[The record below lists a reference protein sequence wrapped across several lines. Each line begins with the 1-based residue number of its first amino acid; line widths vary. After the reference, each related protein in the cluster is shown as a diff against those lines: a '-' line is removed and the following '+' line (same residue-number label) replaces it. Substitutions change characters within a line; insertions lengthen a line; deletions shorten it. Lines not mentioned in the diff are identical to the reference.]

1 MTFTTRPEI
10 VGTFGVVTSTHW
22 IASAVGM
29 AVLERGGNAFD
40 AAVAAGFVLHVVEP
54 HMNGIAGDAVIM
66 VQRPQDALPT
76 VVCGQ
81 GCAPARATIHE
92 FETRGLERIPAE
104 GLLAAVVPGAFGA
117 WMSMLRD
124 YGTIEL
130 VDALAPAIDYAR
142 RGVPLHEGAAD
153 SIARCAPKFR
163 EQWPS
168 SADEFLSDGQP
179 LGTND
184 LLRRP
189 RYADMLERVVREG
202 VGTTR
207 EAKIDAAID
216 AFYRGF
222 VADRIGDFLSQQDA
236 LIGPDDLAAWS
247 PTYESPIVHDYRGW
261 TVCKAPTWS
270 QGPVLLQALALLE
283 GFELAGRDNTHLMVE
298 AMKLALADRE
308 AWYGDPA
315 FFDVP
320 MRDLLSEHY
329 NAERRTL
336 IADDASGQLRPGSP
350 GGRVPV
356 VPRYESGGR
365 GSEPLAA
372 ANAAARERPAAD
384 RATGP
389 APSPARE
396 GDTCHLDVV
405 DRWGN
410 VVAATPSGGWLTSS
424 PVIPGLGFPLGTRG
438 QMFWL
443 QEGLAS
449 SLRPGSRP
457 RTTLTPSIAIG
468 PRGQRMAFGTP
479 GGDSQDQWCLQ
490 FFVNVVDHGMDL
502 QAAIDA
508 PYFQTN
514 HAPDSFFP
522 RRAEPLRLLAEDRFS
537 PAIVADLER
546 RGHRVVGAGAWTLGR
561 NCAALRDP
569 DGVRVR
575 AAASARHQQAYAV
588 GR

>member
-10 VGTFGVVTSTHW
+10 VGTFGAVASTHW

-29 AVLERGGNAFD
+29 SVLERGGNAFD
-40 AAVAAGFVLHVVEP
+40 AAVAAAFVLHVVEP
-54 HMNGIAGDAVIM
+54 HMNGIGGDAVIM
-66 VQRPQDALPT
+66 VQRREDALPT

-81 GCAPARATIHE
+81 GCAPARATIRE
-92 FETRGLERIPAE
+92 YEQRGLDRIPAE

-117 WMSMLRD
+117 WMAMLRD
-124 YGTIEL
+124 YGTITL
-130 VDALAPAIDYAR
+130 ADALAPAIDYAR
-142 RGVPLHEGAAD
+142 RGVPLHAGAAD
-153 SIARCAPKFR
+153 SIARSAGKFN

-168 SADEFLSDGQP
+168 SAEEFLANGRP
-179 LGTND
+179 LRANQ

-202 VGTTR
+202 AGATR
-207 EAKIDAAID
+207 GAQIDAAID

-222 VADRIGDFLSQQDA
+222 VAEHIGDFLAHEDA
-236 LIGPDDLAAWS
+236 LLAPDDMAAWS
-247 PTYESPIVHDYRGW
+247 PAFESPITYGYRGW
-261 TVCKAPTWS
+261 TVCKAPTWT

-283 GFELAGRDNTHLMVE
+283 GFTIAGPDAGHPDSVHLMVE

-308 AWYGDPA
+308 VWYGDPA

-320 MRDLLSEHY
+320 MRDLLDREY
-329 NAERRTL
+329 NAARRQL
-336 IADDASGQLRPGSP
+336 IDESASAALRPGSP
-350 GGRVPV
+350 GGRTPV
-356 VPRYESGGR
+356 VPRYDTGGR

-372 ANAAARERPAAD
+372 ANAASAARAAM
-384 RATGP
+384 
-389 APSPARE
+389 PSPARE

-410 VVAATPSGGWLTSS
+410 IVAATPSGGWLTSS

-449 SLRPGSRP
+449 SLRPGARP
-457 RTTLTPSIAIG
+457 RTTLTPSVALG
-468 PRGQRMAFGTP
+468 PDGTRMAFGTP

-490 FFVNVVDHGMDL
+490 FFVNVVDRGMNL

-522 RRAEPLRLLAEDRFS
+522 RRAEPLRLLAEDRFAAS
-537 PAIVADLER
+537 TLADLTR
-546 RGHRVVGAGAWTLGR
+546 RGHHVVSAGSWTLGR
-561 NCAALRDP
+561 NCVTQW
-569 DGVRVR
+569 DGDGACVR
-575 AAASARHQQAYAV
+575 AAASARHQQAYAL

>member
-10 VGTFGVVTSTHW
+10 VGTFGAVASTHW

-29 AVLERGGNAFD
+29 SVLERGGNAFD
-40 AAVAAGFVLHVVEP
+40 AAVSAGFVLHVVEP
-54 HMNGIAGDAVIM
+54 HMNGIGGDAVIM
-66 VQRPQDALPT
+66 VQRRGDPLPT

-81 GCAPARATIHE
+81 GCAPARATIGE
-92 FETRGLERIPAE
+92 FDARGLERIPAE

-117 WMSMLRD
+117 WLSMLRD
-124 YGTIEL
+124 YGTITL

-153 SIARCAPKFR
+153 SIARSAPKFIER
-163 EQWPS
+163 WPS
-168 SADEFLSDGQP
+168 SAEEFLPNGR
-179 LGTND
+179 LLRANE

-202 VGTTR
+202 AGGTR
-207 EAKIDAAID
+207 ESQIDAAID

-222 VADRIGDFLSQQDA
+222 VAEHIGEFLAHEDA
-236 LIGPDDLAAWS
+236 LITPDDVAAWS
-247 PTYESPIVHDYRGW
+247 PTYELPITYSYRDW
-261 TVCKAPTWS
+261 TVCKAPTWT

-283 GFELAGRDNTHLMVE
+283 GFTLTGPDDIHLMVE

-320 MRDLLSEHY
+320 MRGLLDRDYIAS
-329 NAERRTL
+329 RRAL
-336 IADDASGQLRPGSP
+336 IGEAASGELRPGSP
-350 GGRVPV
+350 GGRMAV
-356 VPRYESGGR
+356 VPRYDTGGR

-372 ANAAARERPAAD
+372 ANAAGAS
-384 RATGP
+384 T
-389 APSPARE
+389 PSPARE

-449 SLRPGSRP
+449 SLRPGARP
-457 RTTLTPSIAIG
+457 RTTLTPSIALG
-468 PRGQRMAFGTP
+468 PDGTRMAFGTP

-490 FFVNVVDHGMDL
+490 FFVNVVDRGMNL

-522 RRAEPLRLLAEDRFS
+522 RRSEPLRLLAEDRFRAS
-537 PAIVADLER
+537 TLADLTR
-546 RGHRVVGAGAWTLGR
+546 RGHQVVSAGSWTLGR
-561 NCAALRDP
+561 NCVAQRDG
-569 DGVRVR
+569 DGACVR
-575 AAASARHQQAYAV
+575 AAASARHQQAYAL

>member
-40 AAVAAGFVLHVVEP
+40 AAVSTAFVLHLVEP
-54 HMNGIAGDAVIM
+54 HMNGIGGDAVIM
-66 VQRPQDALPT
+66 VQRPQDELPT

-81 GCAPARATIHE
+81 GCAPARATIRE
-92 FETRGLERIPAE
+92 FESRGLDRIPAE

-117 WMSMLRD
+117 WLSMLRD
-124 YGTIEL
+124 YGTITLGE
-130 VDALAPAIDYAR
+130 ALAPAIDYAQH
-142 RGVPLHEGAAD
+142 GVPLHEGAAD
-153 SIARCAPKFR
+153 SIARSAPKFLER
-163 EQWPS
+163 WPS
-168 SADEFLSDGQP
+168 SADEFLSNGQP
-179 LGTND
+179 LRAND

-189 RYADMLERVVREG
+189 RYAAMLERIVREG
-202 VGTTR
+202 SGATR
-207 EAKIDAAID
+207 ETQIDAAID

-222 VADRIGDFLSQQDA
+222 VAEHIGDYLSHEDA
-236 LIGPDDLAAWS
+236 LIGADDLAAWS
-247 PTYESPIVHDYRGW
+247 AIYESPINYRYRGW

-283 GFELAGRDNTHLMVE
+283 GFELAGRDTTHLMVE

-308 AWYGDPA
+308 VWYGDPA

-320 MRDLLSEHY
+320 MRDLLDAGY
-329 NAERRTL
+329 NAARRSL
-336 IADDASGQLRPGSP
+336 IGEDASGELRPGSP

-356 VPRYESGGR
+356 VPHYDTGGR

-372 ANAAARERPAAD
+372 ANAARAA
-384 RATGP
+384 T
-389 APSPARE
+389 PSPARE
-396 GDTCHLDVV
+396 GDTCHLDVI

-449 SLRPGSRP
+449 SLRPGARP
-457 RTTLTPSIAIG
+457 RTTLTPSIALG
-468 PRGQRMAFGTP
+468 PSGERMAFGTP

-522 RRAEPLRLLAEDRFS
+522 RRAEPLRLLVEDRF
-537 PAIVADLER
+537 PAATLADLAR
-546 RGHRVVGAGAWTLGR
+546 RGHQVISAGAWTLGR
-561 NCAALRDP
+561 NCAARRDA
-569 DGVRVR
+569 DGTRVR
-575 AAASARHQQAYAV
+575 AAASARHQQAYAL

>member
-10 VGTFGVVTSTHW
+10 VGTFGVVSSTHW

-40 AAVAAGFVLHVVEP
+40 AATATAFVLHVVEP
-54 HMNGIAGDAVIM
+54 HMNGIGGDAVIM
-66 VQRPQDALPT
+66 AQRSSDELPT

-81 GCAPARATIHE
+81 GCSSSRATIE
-92 FETRGLERIPAE
+92 AFESRGLDKIPGE

-117 WMSMLRD
+117 WMAMLRD
-124 YGTIEL
+124 FGTITVGE
-130 VDALAPAIDYAR
+130 ALMPAIDYAQ
-142 RGVPLHEGAAD
+142 RGVPLHDGAAD
-153 SIARCAPKFR
+153 AIARNADKFR
-163 EQWPS
+163 ERWPS
-168 SADEFLSDGQP
+168 SADEFLVAGRVPQA
-179 LGTND
+179 NE
-184 LLRRP
+184 LLLRP
-189 RYADMLERVVREG
+189 RYADMLTRIVREASG
-202 VGTTR
+202 ATR
-207 EAKIDAAID
+207 EAQIERAID

-222 VADRIGDFLSQQDA
+222 VAEHIAEFLDGEDA
-236 LIGPDDLAAWS
+236 LIGGDDLAAWRPS
-247 PTYESPIVHDYRGW
+247 FETPVTFGYRGW
-261 TVCKAPTWS
+261 TVCKAPTWT

-283 GFELAGRDNTHLMVE
+283 HADMTGPDRTHVMVE

-315 FFDVP
+315 LVDVP
-320 MRDLLSEHY
+320 IRDLLDRGY
-329 NAERRTL
+329 NAARTSL
-336 IADDASGQLRPGSP
+336 IGDEASGVLRPGAP
-350 GGRVPV
+350 GGRVPAL
-356 VPRYESGGR
+356 PRFDTGGR

-372 ANAAARERPAAD
+372 GNDARAVVAS
-384 RATGP
+384 A
-389 APSPARE
+389 ARE
-396 GDTCHLDVV
+396 GDTCHLDVI

-424 PVIPGLGFPLGTRG
+424 PVVPGLGFPLGTRG

-443 QEGLAS
+443 QPGLAG
-449 SLRPGSRP
+449 SLRPKARP
-457 RTTLTPSIAIG
+457 RTTLTPSIARG
-468 PRGQRMAFGTP
+468 PQGERLAFGTP

-490 FFVNVVDHGMDL
+490 FFVNVVDRGMNL

-522 RRAEPLRLLAEDRFS
+522 RRAEPLRLLVEDRF
-537 PAIVADLER
+537 PPETAAALAR
-546 RGHRVVGAGAWTLGR
+546 RGHQVVPVGAWTLGR
-561 NCAALRDP
+561 NCAAQRDA
-569 DGVRVR
+569 DGVTLR

>member
-10 VGTFGVVTSTHW
+10 VGTFGAVASTHW

-29 AVLERGGNAFD
+29 SVLERGGNAFD
-40 AAVAAGFVLHVVEP
+40 AAVSAAFVLHVVEP
-54 HMNGIAGDAVIM
+54 HMNGIGGDAVIM
-66 VQRPQDALPT
+66 VQRRDDALPT

-81 GCAPARATIHE
+81 GCTPARATIAE
-92 FETRGLERIPAE
+92 FEARGLDRIPGE

-117 WMSMLRD
+117 WLATLRD
-124 YGTIEL
+124 YGTIWL
-130 VDALAPAIDYAR
+130 GDALAPAIDYAR

-153 SIARCAPKFR
+153 AIARNAAKFLER
-163 EQWPS
+163 WPS
-168 SADEFLSDGQP
+168 SAEEFLPRGQAP
-179 LGTND
+179 RANE
-184 LLRRP
+184 LLQRP

-202 VGTTR
+202 TGSTR
-207 EAKIDAAID
+207 ESQIDAAID

-222 VADRIGDFLSQQDA
+222 VAESIGGFLAHEDA
-236 LIGPDDLAAWS
+236 LIGVDDLAAWS
-247 PTYESPIVHDYRGW
+247 PTYESPIAYDYRGW
-261 TVCKAPTWS
+261 TVCKASTWT
-270 QGPVLLQALALLE
+270 QGPVLLQALALLD
-283 GFELAGRDNTHLMVE
+283 GCSLSGSDATHLMVE

-315 FFDVP
+315 LFDVP
-320 MRDLLSEHY
+320 MRDLLDAGY
-329 NAERRTL
+329 NASRRTL
-336 IADDASGQLRPGSP
+336 IGEAASDQLRPGAP
-350 GGRVPV
+350 GGRVPAV
-356 VPRYESGGR
+356 ARYGIGGR

-372 ANAAARERPAAD
+372 ANAARAA
-384 RATGP
+384 ASPPG
-389 APSPARE
+389 PARE

-449 SLRPGSRP
+449 SLRPGARP
-457 RTTLTPSIAIG
+457 RTTLTPSIALG
-468 PRGQRMAFGTP
+468 PDGTRMAFGTP

-490 FFVNVVDHGMDL
+490 FFVNVVDRGMDL

-508 PYFQTN
+508 PYFQSN

-522 RRAEPLRLLAEDRFS
+522 RRAEPLRLLAEDRFAAS
-537 PAIVADLER
+537 ILTDLTR
-546 RGHRVVGAGAWTLGR
+546 RGHQVISAGAWTLGR
-561 NCAALRDP
+561 NCVAQS
-569 DGVRVR
+569 DGGRTRVR
-575 AAASARHQQAYAV
+575 AAASARHQQAYAL

>member
-10 VGTFGVVTSTHW
+10 VGTFGAVASTHW
-22 IASAVGM
+22 IASAVAM
-29 AVLERGGNAFD
+29 SVLERGGNAFD
-40 AAVAAGFVLHVVEP
+40 AAASAGFVLHVVEP
-54 HMNGIAGDAVIM
+54 HMNGIGGDAVIM
-66 VQRPQDALPT
+66 VQRRDDVVPT

-81 GCAPARATIHE
+81 GCAPARATIRE
-92 FETRGLERIPAE
+92 FETRGLDRIPAE

-124 YGTIEL
+124 YGTIT
-130 VDALAPAIDYAR
+130 VGDALAPAIDYAR

-153 SIARCAPKFR
+153 SIARSAPKFNDR
-163 EQWPS
+163 WPS
-168 SADEFLSDGQP
+168 SAEEFLPKGRP
-179 LGTND
+179 LRANE

-189 RYADMLERVVREG
+189 RYADMLQRLVREAAG
-202 VGTTR
+202 VTR
-207 EAKIDAAID
+207 ESQIDAAID

-222 VADRIGDFLSQQDA
+222 VADDIGKFLAHEDA
-236 LIGPDDLAAWS
+236 LIGPDDMAAWS
-247 PTYESPIVHDYRGW
+247 PTYESPITHAYRGW
-261 TVCKAPTWS
+261 TVCKAPTWT

-283 GFELAGRDNTHLMVE
+283 GLTLSGSDGTHLMVE
-298 AMKLALADRE
+298 AMKLAFADRE

-320 MRDLLSEHY
+320 MSDLLDGDY
-329 NAERRTL
+329 NASRRAL
-336 IADDASGQLRPGSP
+336 IGEVASGQLRPGSP

-356 VPRYESGGR
+356 VPRYDTGGR

-372 ANAAARERPAAD
+372 ANAAIAA
-384 RATGP
+384 

-410 VVAATPSGGWLTSS
+410 IVAATPSGGWLTSS

-449 SLRPGSRP
+449 SLRPGARP
-457 RTTLTPSIAIG
+457 RTTLTPSVALSPDG
-468 PRGQRMAFGTP
+468 TRMAFGTP
-479 GGDSQDQWCLQ
+479 GGDSQDQWSLQ
-490 FFVNVVDHGMDL
+490 FFVNVVDRGMNL

-514 HAPDSFFP
+514 HSPDSFYP
-522 RRAEPLRLLAEDRFS
+522 RRAEPLRLLVEDRFS
-537 PAIVADLER
+537 ASTLADLER
-546 RGHRVVGAGAWTLGR
+546 RGHQVVSAGAWTLGR
-561 NCAALRDP
+561 NCVAQW
-569 DGVRVR
+569 DGDGACVR
-575 AAASARHQQAYAV
+575 AAASARHQQAYAL

>member
-40 AAVAAGFVLHVVEP
+40 AAVSTAFVLHVVEP
-54 HMNGIAGDAVIM
+54 HMNGIGGDAVIM
-66 VQRPQDALPT
+66 VQRPQDELPT

-81 GCAPARATIHE
+81 GCAPSRATIRE
-92 FETRGLERIPAE
+92 FESRGLDRIPAE

-117 WMSMLRD
+117 WLSMLRD
-124 YGTIEL
+124 YGTITVGE
-130 VDALAPAIDYAR
+130 ALAPAIDYAR
-142 RGVPLHEGAAD
+142 HGVPLHEGAAD
-153 SIARCAPKFR
+153 SIARSAPKFIER
-163 EQWPS
+163 WPS
-168 SADEFLSDGQP
+168 SADEFLSNGQP
-179 LGTND
+179 LRVNE

-189 RYADMLERVVREG
+189 RYAGMLERIVREG
-202 VGTTR
+202 SGSTR
-207 EAKIDAAID
+207 EAQIDAAID

-222 VADRIGDFLSQQDA
+222 VAAHIGEFLAHEDA
-236 LIGPDDLAAWS
+236 LIAPDDLAAWKS
-247 PTYESPIVHDYRGW
+247 TYESPVTYRYRGW

-283 GFELAGRDNTHLMVE
+283 GFDLAGRDTTHVMVE

-308 AWYGDPA
+308 VWYGDPA

-320 MRDLLSEHY
+320 MRDLLDASY
-329 NAERRTL
+329 NAARRSL
-336 IADDASGQLRPGSP
+336 IGEEASDQLRPGAP

-356 VPRYESGGR
+356 VPHYDTGGR

-372 ANAAARERPAAD
+372 ANAARTAP
-384 RATGP
+384 
-389 APSPARE
+389 PSPALE
-396 GDTCHLDVV
+396 GDTCHLDVI

-449 SLRPGSRP
+449 SLRPGARP
-457 RTTLTPSIAIG
+457 RTTLTPSIALG
-468 PRGQRMAFGTP
+468 PDGERMAFGTP

-522 RRAEPLRLLAEDRFS
+522 RRAEPLRLLIEDRFPS
-537 PAIVADLER
+537 ETRADLAR
-546 RGHRVVGAGAWTLGR
+546 RGHQVISAGAWTLGR
-561 NCAALRDP
+561 NCAARRDA
-569 DGVRVR
+569 DGTRVR
-575 AAASARHQQAYAV
+575 AAATARHQQAYAL

>member
-22 IASAVGM
+22 IASSVGM

-40 AAVAAGFVLHVVEP
+40 AAVSAAFVLHVVEP
-54 HMNGIAGDAVIM
+54 HMNGIGGDAVIM
-66 VQRPQDALPT
+66 VQRTADDLPT

-81 GCAPARATIHE
+81 GCTSTRATIAE
-92 FETRGLERIPAE
+92 FEARGLEKIPSE

-117 WMSMLRD
+117 WMATLRD
-124 YGTIEL
+124 YGTITVAE
-130 VDALAPAIDYAR
+130 ALAPAIDYAR
-142 RGVPLHEGAAD
+142 RGMPVHEGAAD
-153 SIARCAPKFR
+153 SIARNASKFHER
-163 EQWPS
+163 WPS
-168 SADEFLSDGQP
+168 SAEEFLVDGRAP
-179 LGTND
+179 RPNE

-189 RYADMLERVVREG
+189 RYAEMLDRIVRES
-202 VGTTR
+202 VGATR
-207 EAKIDAAID
+207 EAQIDRAID

-222 VADRIGDFLSQQDA
+222 VAEHIASFLAGQDA
-236 LIGPDDLAAWS
+236 LIGADDLATWQ
-247 PTYESPIVHDYRGW
+247 PTFEAPITLDYRGW

-270 QGPVLLQALALLE
+270 QGPVLLQALALLQCVDAS
-283 GFELAGRDNTHLMVE
+283 GPASTHVMIE

-315 FFDVP
+315 VVDVP
-320 MRDLLSEHY
+320 IRDLLDRRYNTARSSLIGEH
-329 NAERRTL
+329 
-336 IADDASGQLRPGSP
+336 ASDVLRPGSP
-350 GGRVPV
+350 GGRTPL
-356 VPRYESGGR
+356 VPRYDTGGR

-372 ANAAARERPAAD
+372 TNAALLARAGAPA
-384 RATGP
+384 
-389 APSPARE
+389 SPARE
-396 GDTCHLDVV
+396 GDTCHLDVI

-410 VVAATPSGGWLTSS
+410 AVAATPSGGWLTSS
-424 PVIPGLGFPLGTRG
+424 PVVPGLGFPLGTRG

-443 QEGLAS
+443 QPGLAG
-449 SLRPGSRP
+449 SLRPRARP
-457 RTTLTPSIAIG
+457 RTTLTPSVAIG
-468 PRGQRMAFGTP
+468 PRGERMAFGTP

-490 FFVNVVDHGMDL
+490 FFVNVVDRGMNL

-522 RRAEPLRLLAEDRFS
+522 RRAEPLRVLIEDRLPADDAEDL
-537 PAIVADLER
+537 AR
-546 RGHRVVGAGAWTLGR
+546 RGHHVVPAGSWTLGR
-561 NCAALRDP
+561 NCAARRDA
-569 DGVRVR
+569 DGATLR

>member
-1 MTFTTRPEI
+1 MR
-10 VGTFGVVTSTHW
+10 
-22 IASAVGM
+22 
-29 AVLERGGNAFD
+29 
-40 AAVAAGFVLHVVEP
+40 
-54 HMNGIAGDAVIM
+54 
-66 VQRPQDALPT
+66 
-76 VVCGQ
+76 
-81 GCAPARATIHE
+81 
-92 FETRGLERIPAE
+92 
-104 GLLAAVVPGAFGA
+104 
-117 WMSMLRD
+117 
-124 YGTIEL
+124 
-130 VDALAPAIDYAR
+130 
-142 RGVPLHEGAAD
+142 
-153 SIARCAPKFR
+153 
-163 EQWPS
+163 
-168 SADEFLSDGQP
+168 
-179 LGTND
+179 
-184 LLRRP
+184 
-189 RYADMLERVVREG
+189 
-202 VGTTR
+202 TR
-207 EAKIDAAID
+207 EAQIDAAID

-236 LIGPDDLAAWS
+236 LIEPDDLAAWS

-283 GFELAGRDNTHLMVE
+283 GFELTGRDNTHLMVE

-320 MRDLLSEHY
+320 MRDLLAEGY
-329 NAERRTL
+329 NAERRSL
-336 IADDASGQLRPGSP
+336 IGDEASGQLRPGSP

-356 VPRYESGGR
+356 VPRYDTGGR

-372 ANAAARERPAAD
+372 ANAAGPERPAAE
-384 RATGP
+384 RGFGRG
-389 APSPARE
+389 PSPAHE
-396 GDTCHLDVV
+396 GDTCHLDVI

-449 SLRPGSRP
+449 SLRPGARP

-522 RRAEPLRLLAEDRFS
+522 VEPNRCGCSPKIAFRRRQWPISNVAVIASS
-537 PAIVADLER
+537 PPARGHWDAIVRHCATPMVSACARRRRHVINRHTRSVGDLRETR
-546 RGHRVVGAGAWTLGR
+546 RRWGSCRGYESSTCR
-561 NCAALRDP
+561 NTVPA
-569 DGVRVR
+569 R
-575 AAASARHQQAYAV
+575 ARRESSPTTAR
-588 GR
+588 R